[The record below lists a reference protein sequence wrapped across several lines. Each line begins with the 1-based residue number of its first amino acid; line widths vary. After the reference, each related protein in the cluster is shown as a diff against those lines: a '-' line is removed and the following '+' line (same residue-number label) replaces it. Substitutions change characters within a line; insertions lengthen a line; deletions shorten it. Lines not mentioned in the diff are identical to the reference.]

1 MRSKDTS
8 MILTSWH
15 NLSLYYGRFENIDSA
30 VVYAYKVLQNISDEN
45 IEETTEDIANEDTSE
60 ENVDEVTENSE
71 ISLEETKNTES
82 EFDTKERKP
91 IKNLGKIVISV
102 VAVAMVATTAYAV
115 LNPVNIIKRATTK
128 TLNQYVNRTSIT
140 NTIGLKD
147 IVNMIDTKSVSVD
160 AELNVNDN
168 SYMPSINGGGISFSF
183 DKDVDKKLAQ
193 SKISALYKNTALM
206 DLYSYTDNK
215 DIVVYAPALYEKAIK
230 FSCDN
235 ILKQYFDSP
244 LMAGSSAEYNKD
256 KDFSVKLFDD
266 NKVTEKADK
275 YFNIY
280 SDFTSQLQ
288 YYTNLHWNE
297 ATKNAT
303 LKKNE
308 NKDITVGEK
317 ELKCKN
323 YTLTVPYEDVNKF
336 IIGVVRDTSK
346 GSGFDNFLT
355 EYATYMY
362 TSQPMYQYFFEN
374 EADLEKY
381 IKDSVQESISNI
393 EKNAKFGDLAINF
406 YINGG
411 MLIKCESSMN
421 VTVDNSVMDINANM
435 ALNGSENPIDLIN
448 SEVAFNSD
456 GSVLKFSLS
465 DRAENKENSID
476 VSKELNVDDA
486 LGNNIKLVAN
496 GRYDTKNNQLLA
508 SIDKSNSGRDTQ
520 GISLKAKVVPAKD
533 TLNADISEFNVD
545 MMGVTCSGNGL
556 LDVRPL
562 SEDIAAP
569 DSEAMEVFKVDK
581 ETVEN
586 AMNSAKDKFT
596 EIMSKFKGLK

>member
-1 MRSKDTS
+1 MDDNIKN
-8 MILTSWH
+8 ME
-15 NLSLYYGRFENIDSA
+15 GMENKPSG
-30 VVYAYKVLQNISDEN
+30 QNPENSVEEVTNEVTENVENVSNEN
-45 IEETTEDIANEDTSE
+45 IEETTEDVANEDTSE
-60 ENVDEVTENSE
+60 ENADEVTENGE
-71 ISLEETKNTES
+71 ISLEETKNTEA

-317 ELKCKN
+317 ELKCKS

-411 MLIKCESSMN
+411 MLVKCESSMN

>member
-1 MRSKDTS
+1 M
-8 MILTSWH
+8 
-15 NLSLYYGRFENIDSA
+15 
-30 VVYAYKVLQNISDEN
+30 
-45 IEETTEDIANEDTSE
+45 
-60 ENVDEVTENSE
+60 
-71 ISLEETKNTES
+71 
-82 EFDTKERKP
+82 
-91 IKNLGKIVISV
+91 
-102 VAVAMVATTAYAV
+102 
-115 LNPVNIIKRATTK
+115 
-128 TLNQYVNRTSIT
+128 
-140 NTIGLKD
+140 
-147 IVNMIDTKSVSVD
+147 
-160 AELNVNDN
+160 
-168 SYMPSINGGGISFSF
+168 
-183 DKDVDKKLAQ
+183 
-193 SKISALYKNTALM
+193 
-206 DLYSYTDNK
+206 
-215 DIVVYAPALYEKAIK
+215 
-230 FSCDN
+230 
-235 ILKQYFDSP
+235 
-244 LMAGSSAEYNKD
+244 
-256 KDFSVKLFDD
+256 
-266 NKVTEKADK
+266 
-275 YFNIY
+275 
-280 SDFTSQLQ
+280 
-288 YYTNLHWNE
+288 
-297 ATKNAT
+297 
-303 LKKNE
+303 
-308 NKDITVGEK
+308 
-317 ELKCKN
+317 
-323 YTLTVPYEDVNKF
+323 PYEDVNKF

>member
-1 MRSKDTS
+1 MDD
-8 MILTSWH
+8 
-15 NLSLYYGRFENIDSA
+15 NI
-30 VVYAYKVLQNISDEN
+30 KN
-45 IEETTEDIANEDTSE
+45 TEDMENKPSGQNP
-60 ENVDEVTENSE
+60 ENVVEVTENTNENISE
-71 ISLEETKNTES
+71 ENTQEVTEKATEDNSENTVNENVLEGIENTKS
-82 EFDTKERKP
+82 EFDTNERKP
-91 IKNLGKIVISV
+91 LKNLGKVVISV
-102 VAVAMVATTAYAV
+102 VAVAMVATTVYAV
-115 LNPVNIIKRATTK
+115 LNPVNVIKRATTK

-193 SKISALYKNTALM
+193 SKVSALYKNTALM
-206 DLYSYTDNK
+206 DVYSYTDNK
-215 DIVVYAPALYEKAIK
+215 DIVIYAPALYEKAIK
-230 FSCDN
+230 FNCDN

-244 LMAGSSAEYNKD
+244 LMEGSSAEYNKD
-256 KDFSVKLFDD
+256 KDFSVKFFDD

-280 SDFTSQLQ
+280 NDFSSQLQ
-288 YYTNLHWNE
+288 YYTNLHWKE

-308 NKDITVGEK
+308 NKDITVGKK
-317 ELKCKN
+317 ELKCKS

-346 GSGFDNFLT
+346 GSGFDDFLT

-362 TSQPMYQYFFEN
+362 NSQPMYQYFFES
-374 EADLEKY
+374 ESDLEKY
-381 IKDSVQESISNI
+381 IKNSVQESISNV
-393 EKNAKFGDLAINF
+393 EKNAKFGDLTINF

-435 ALNGSENPIDLIN
+435 ALDGSENPIDLIN

-476 VSKELNVDDA
+476 TSKELNIDDA

-508 SIDKSNSGRDTQ
+508 SIDKSNSGGDTQ

-545 MMGVTCSGNGL
+545 MMGITCSGNGL

-581 ETVEN
+581 ETVES

>member
-1 MRSKDTS
+1 MDDNIKN
-8 MILTSWH
+8 ME
-15 NLSLYYGRFENIDSA
+15 GMENKPSG
-30 VVYAYKVLQNISDEN
+30 QNPENSVEEVTNEVTENVENVSNEN
-45 IEETTEDIANEDTSE
+45 IEETTEDVANEDTSE
-60 ENVDEVTENSE
+60 ENADEVTENDE

-317 ELKCKN
+317 ELKCKS

-411 MLIKCESSMN
+411 MLVKCESSMN

>member
-1 MRSKDTS
+1 MDDNIKN
-8 MILTSWH
+8 ME
-15 NLSLYYGRFENIDSA
+15 GMENKPSGQNPENS
-30 VVYAYKVLQNISDEN
+30 VEEVNNEVTENVENISDEN

-60 ENVDEVTENSE
+60 ENADEVTENSE
-71 ISLEETKNTES
+71 ISLEKTKNTES

-317 ELKCKN
+317 ELKCKS

>member
-1 MRSKDTS
+1 M
-8 MILTSWH
+8 
-15 NLSLYYGRFENIDSA
+15 ENKPSGQNPENS
-30 VVYAYKVLQNISDEN
+30 VEEVTNEVTENVENISDEN

-60 ENVDEVTENSE
+60 ENADEVTENSE
-71 ISLEETKNTES
+71 ISLEEAKNTES

-317 ELKCKN
+317 ELKCKS

-393 EKNAKFGDLAINF
+393 ENNAKFGDLAINF

-411 MLIKCESSMN
+411 MLVKCESSMN

>member
-1 MRSKDTS
+1 MDDNIKN
-8 MILTSWH
+8 ME
-15 NLSLYYGRFENIDSA
+15 GMENKPSGQNPENS
-30 VVYAYKVLQNISDEN
+30 VEEVTNEVTENVENISDEN

-60 ENVDEVTENSE
+60 KNADEVTENSE
-71 ISLEETKNTES
+71 ISLEEAKNTES

-317 ELKCKN
+317 ELKCKS

>member
-1 MRSKDTS
+1 M
-8 MILTSWH
+8 
-15 NLSLYYGRFENIDSA
+15 ENKPSGQNPENS
-30 VVYAYKVLQNISDEN
+30 VEEVTNEVTENVENISDEN

-60 ENVDEVTENSE
+60 KNADEVTENSE
-71 ISLEETKNTES
+71 ISLEEAKNTES

>member
-1 MRSKDTS
+1 
-8 MILTSWH
+8 
-15 NLSLYYGRFENIDSA
+15 
-30 VVYAYKVLQNISDEN
+30 
-45 IEETTEDIANEDTSE
+45 
-60 ENVDEVTENSE
+60 
-71 ISLEETKNTES
+71 
-82 EFDTKERKP
+82 
-91 IKNLGKIVISV
+91 
-102 VAVAMVATTAYAV
+102 
-115 LNPVNIIKRATTK
+115 
-128 TLNQYVNRTSIT
+128 
-140 NTIGLKD
+140 
-147 IVNMIDTKSVSVD
+147 MIDTKSVSVD

-193 SKISALYKNTALM
+193 SKVSALYKNTALM

-215 DIVVYAPALYEKAIK
+215 DIVIYAPALYGKAIK
-230 FSCDN
+230 FGCDN

-244 LMAGSSAEYNKD
+244 LMKGSSAEYNKD

-288 YYTNLHWNE
+288 YYTNLHWKE

-308 NKDITVGEK
+308 NKDVTVGEK
-317 ELKCKN
+317 ELKCKS

-346 GSGFDNFLT
+346 GSGFENFLT

-381 IKDSVQESISNI
+381 IKNSIQESISNV
-393 EKNAKFGDLAINF
+393 EKNAKFGDLSINF

-411 MLIKCESSMN
+411 MLVKCESSMN

-476 VSKELNVDDA
+476 SSKELNIDDA

>member
-1 MRSKDTS
+1 MDDNIKN
-8 MILTSWH
+8 ME
-15 NLSLYYGRFENIDSA
+15 GMENKPSGQNPENS
-30 VVYAYKVLQNISDEN
+30 VEEVTNEVTENVENISDEN

-60 ENVDEVTENSE
+60 KNADEVTENSE
-71 ISLEETKNTES
+71 ISLEEAKNTES

-206 DLYSYTDNK
+206 DLYSYIDNK

>member
-1 MRSKDTS
+1 MDDNIKN
-8 MILTSWH
+8 ME
-15 NLSLYYGRFENIDSA
+15 GMENKPSGQNPENS
-30 VVYAYKVLQNISDEN
+30 VEEVTNEVTENVENISDEN

-60 ENVDEVTENSE
+60 KNADEVTENSE
-71 ISLEETKNTES
+71 ISLEEAKNTES

-266 NKVTEKADK
+266 NKITEKADK

>member
-1 MRSKDTS
+1 MDDNIKNMED
-8 MILTSWH
+8 M
-15 NLSLYYGRFENIDSA
+15 ENKPSGQNPENS
-30 VVYAYKVLQNISDEN
+30 VEEVNNEVTENVENISDEN

-60 ENVDEVTENSE
+60 ENADEVTENSE

-317 ELKCKN
+317 ELKCKS

-421 VTVDNSVMDINANM
+421 VTVDNYVMDINANM

>member
-1 MRSKDTS
+1 MDDNIKN
-8 MILTSWH
+8 ME
-15 NLSLYYGRFENIDSA
+15 GMENKPSGQNPENS
-30 VVYAYKVLQNISDEN
+30 VEEVTNEVTENVENISDEN

-60 ENVDEVTENSE
+60 ENADEVTENSE
-71 ISLEETKNTES
+71 ISLEEAKNTES

-244 LMAGSSAEYNKD
+244 LMAGSTAEYNKD

-317 ELKCKN
+317 ELKCKS

-362 TSQPMYQYFFEN
+362 TSQTMYQYFFEN

-520 GISLKAKVVPAKD
+520 GISLKAKVVPTKD

>member
-1 MRSKDTS
+1 M
-8 MILTSWH
+8 
-15 NLSLYYGRFENIDSA
+15 ENKPSGQNPENS
-30 VVYAYKVLQNISDEN
+30 VEEVTNEVTENVENISDEN

-60 ENVDEVTENSE
+60 ENADEVTENSE

-215 DIVVYAPALYEKAIK
+215 DTVVYAPALYEKAIK

-317 ELKCKN
+317 ELKCKS

>member
-1 MRSKDTS
+1 MDDNIKN
-8 MILTSWH
+8 ME
-15 NLSLYYGRFENIDSA
+15 GMENKPSGQNPENS
-30 VVYAYKVLQNISDEN
+30 VEEVTNEVTENVENISDEN

-60 ENVDEVTENSE
+60 ENADEVTENSE
-71 ISLEETKNTES
+71 ISLEEAKNTES

-102 VAVAMVATTAYAV
+102 VAVALVATTAYAV

-244 LMAGSSAEYNKD
+244 LMAGSTAEYNKD

-317 ELKCKN
+317 ELKCKS

-381 IKDSVQESISNI
+381 IKDSVQESISNV

>member
-1 MRSKDTS
+1 MDDNIKNMED
-8 MILTSWH
+8 M
-15 NLSLYYGRFENIDSA
+15 ENKPSGQNPENS
-30 VVYAYKVLQNISDEN
+30 VEEVTGEVTENVENISDEN
-45 IEETTEDIANEDTSE
+45 TEEVAEDSANEDTSE
-60 ENVDEVTENSE
+60 ENTDEVTENSE
-71 ISLEETKNTES
+71 ISLEETKEENTES

-91 IKNLGKIVISV
+91 IKNLGRMVISV

-128 TLNQYVNRTSIT
+128 TLNQYMNRTSIT

-244 LMAGSSAEYNKD
+244 LMEGSSAEYNKD
-256 KDFSVKLFDD
+256 KDFSIKLFDD

-288 YYTNLHWNE
+288 YYTNLHWKE

-308 NKDITVGEK
+308 NKDVNVGEK
-317 ELKCKN
+317 ELKCKS

-336 IIGVVRDTSK
+336 IMGVVRDTSK

-374 EADLEKY
+374 ESDLEKY
-381 IKDSVQESISNI
+381 IKNSVQESISNV
-393 EKNAKFGDLAINF
+393 EKNAKFGDLSINF

-476 VSKELNVDDA
+476 VSKELNIDDA

-508 SIDKSNSGRDTQ
+508 SIDKSNSGGDTQ

-596 EIMSKFKGLK
+596 EIMSKFEGLK

>member
-1 MRSKDTS
+1 MDDNIKN
-8 MILTSWH
+8 ME
-15 NLSLYYGRFENIDSA
+15 GMENKPSGQNPENS
-30 VVYAYKVLQNISDEN
+30 VEEVTNEVTENVENISDEN

-60 ENVDEVTENSE
+60 KNADEVTENSE
-71 ISLEETKNTES
+71 ISLEEAKNTES

>member
-1 MRSKDTS
+1 MDD
-8 MILTSWH
+8 
-15 NLSLYYGRFENIDSA
+15 NI
-30 VVYAYKVLQNISDEN
+30 KNM
-45 IEETTEDIANEDTSE
+45 EDIENKPSGQNPENSVEEVNNESTEKVEST
-60 ENVDEVTENSE
+60 DEVTENRVEENTSE
-71 ISLEETKNTES
+71 EIKEEKTES

-91 IKNLGKIVISV
+91 LKNLGKVVISV
-102 VAVAMVATTAYAV
+102 VAVAMVATTAYAI
-115 LNPVNIIKRATTK
+115 LNPVNVIKRATTK
-128 TLNQYVNRTSIT
+128 TFNQYVNRTSIT

-193 SKISALYKNTALM
+193 SKVSALYKNTALM

-215 DIVVYAPALYEKAIK
+215 DIVIYAPALYEKAIK
-230 FSCDN
+230 FGCDN

-244 LMAGSSAEYNKD
+244 LMKGSSAEYDKD

-266 NKVTEKADK
+266 NRVTEKADK

-280 SDFTSQLQ
+280 NDFTSQLQ
-288 YYTNLHWNE
+288 YYTNLHWKE

-308 NKDITVGEK
+308 NKDVNVGER
-317 ELKCKN
+317 ELKCKS

-346 GSGFDNFLT
+346 GSGFENFLT

-381 IKDSVQESISNI
+381 IKNSIQESISNV
-393 EKNAKFGDLAINF
+393 EKNAKFGDLSINF

-411 MLIKCESSMN
+411 MLVKCESSMN

-435 ALNGSENPIDLIN
+435 ALDGSENPIDLIN

-476 VSKELNVDDA
+476 SSKELNIDDA
-486 LGNNIKLVAN
+486 MGNNIKLVAN

>member
-1 MRSKDTS
+1 
-8 MILTSWH
+8 
-15 NLSLYYGRFENIDSA
+15 
-30 VVYAYKVLQNISDEN
+30 
-45 IEETTEDIANEDTSE
+45 
-60 ENVDEVTENSE
+60 
-71 ISLEETKNTES
+71 
-82 EFDTKERKP
+82 
-91 IKNLGKIVISV
+91 
-102 VAVAMVATTAYAV
+102 
-115 LNPVNIIKRATTK
+115 
-128 TLNQYVNRTSIT
+128 
-140 NTIGLKD
+140 
-147 IVNMIDTKSVSVD
+147 
-160 AELNVNDN
+160 
-168 SYMPSINGGGISFSF
+168 
-183 DKDVDKKLAQ
+183 
-193 SKISALYKNTALM
+193 
-206 DLYSYTDNK
+206 
-215 DIVVYAPALYEKAIK
+215 
-230 FSCDN
+230 
-235 ILKQYFDSP
+235 
-244 LMAGSSAEYNKD
+244 
-256 KDFSVKLFDD
+256 
-266 NKVTEKADK
+266 
-275 YFNIY
+275 
-280 SDFTSQLQ
+280 
-288 YYTNLHWNE
+288 
-297 ATKNAT
+297 
-303 LKKNE
+303 
-308 NKDITVGEK
+308 
-317 ELKCKN
+317 
-323 YTLTVPYEDVNKF
+323 
-336 IIGVVRDTSK
+336 
-346 GSGFDNFLT
+346 
-355 EYATYMY
+355 
-362 TSQPMYQYFFEN
+362 MYQYFFEN

-381 IKDSVQESISNI
+381 IKNSIQESISNV
-393 EKNAKFGDLAINF
+393 EKNAKFGDLSINF

-411 MLIKCESSMN
+411 MLVKCESSMN

-476 VSKELNVDDA
+476 SSKELNIDDA

>member
-1 MRSKDTS
+1 M
-8 MILTSWH
+8 
-15 NLSLYYGRFENIDSA
+15 ENKPSGQNPENS
-30 VVYAYKVLQNISDEN
+30 VEEVTNEVTENVENISDEN

-60 ENVDEVTENSE
+60 ENADEVTENSE
-71 ISLEETKNTES
+71 ISLEEAKNTES

-215 DIVVYAPALYEKAIK
+215 DIVVYAPAFYEKAIK

-317 ELKCKN
+317 ELKCKS

-411 MLIKCESSMN
+411 MLVKCESSMN

>member
-1 MRSKDTS
+1 MDDNIKN
-8 MILTSWH
+8 ME
-15 NLSLYYGRFENIDSA
+15 GMENKPSGQNPENS
-30 VVYAYKVLQNISDEN
+30 VEEVNNEVTENVENISDEN

-60 ENVDEVTENSE
+60 ENADEVTENSE

-128 TLNQYVNRTSIT
+128 NLNQYVNRTSIT

-317 ELKCKN
+317 ELKCKS

>member
-1 MRSKDTS
+1 MDDNIKN
-8 MILTSWH
+8 ME
-15 NLSLYYGRFENIDSA
+15 GMENKPSGQNPENS
-30 VVYAYKVLQNISDEN
+30 VEEVTNEVTENVENISDEN

-60 ENVDEVTENSE
+60 ENADEVTENSE
-71 ISLEETKNTES
+71 ISLEEAKNTES

-128 TLNQYVNRTSIT
+128 TLNQYVIRTSIT

-317 ELKCKN
+317 ELKCKS

>member
-1 MRSKDTS
+1 MDDNIKN
-8 MILTSWH
+8 ME
-15 NLSLYYGRFENIDSA
+15 GMENKPSGQNPENS
-30 VVYAYKVLQNISDEN
+30 VEEVNNEVTENVENISDEN

-60 ENVDEVTENSE
+60 ENADEVTENSE

-317 ELKCKN
+317 ELKCKS

-406 YINGG
+406 YITGG

>member
-1 MRSKDTS
+1 M
-8 MILTSWH
+8 
-15 NLSLYYGRFENIDSA
+15 ENKPSGQNPENS
-30 VVYAYKVLQNISDEN
+30 VEEVTNEVTENVENISDEN

-60 ENVDEVTENSE
+60 ENADEVTENSE
-71 ISLEETKNTES
+71 ISLEEAKNTES

-317 ELKCKN
+317 ELKCKS

-411 MLIKCESSMN
+411 MLLKCESSMN

-435 ALNGSENPIDLIN
+435 SLNGSENPIDLIN